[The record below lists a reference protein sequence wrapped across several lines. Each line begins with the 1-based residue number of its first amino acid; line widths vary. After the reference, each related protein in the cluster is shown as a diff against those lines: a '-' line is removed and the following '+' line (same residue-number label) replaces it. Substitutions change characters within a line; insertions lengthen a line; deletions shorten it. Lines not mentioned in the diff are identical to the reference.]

1 MYLVVENTNLYSVQK
16 TRKNV
21 NTNKEEIKTFIGIKM
36 LMGLIKLPQYFDYW
50 SSVLRFAAIAD
61 AVPRN
66 HFSHLRQ
73 FLYFVDNNSDEDS
86 DSKLVK
92 IKPIL
97 EVLRNECIKNQKH
110 FKSVCEQIISSKT
123 KFIKIRQYNP
133 KNLENGA

>member
-1 MYLVVENTNLYSVQK
+1 
-16 TRKNV
+16 
-21 NTNKEEIKTFIGIKM
+21 M
-36 LMGLIKLPQYFDYW
+36 LQF
-50 SSVLRFAAIAD
+50 AD

-66 HFSHLRQ
+66 HFLHLRQ

-86 DSKLVK
+86 DSKFFK

-97 EVLRNECIKNQKH
+97 EVVRNECIKNQKH